1 MMQSF
6 EETAEAICAEC
17 GGRCCHEA
25 HPPLSPARLAEF
37 RARGVPLSVAEF
49 DGYTR
54 MKSHD
59 DGMCIMCS
67 GGKCRVHAF
76 KPETCVA
83 GPFTFEVQDHTL
95 HLFLKH
101 ESICPLVPYLK
112 ADGDAYAAQFRIAVK
127 SLMALVRSLPC
138 DELEVINRI
147 PEPETELVA
156 EIPLGPG
163 GAETA

>member
-1 MMQSF
+1 MMRSF

-25 HPPLSPARLAEF
+25 HPPLSPARMEEF

-49 DGYTR
+49 AGYTR

-59 DGMCIMCS
+59 DGMCILCRS
-67 GGKCRVHAF
+67 GKCRVHAF

-95 HLFLKH
+95 RLFLKH
-101 ESICPLVPYLK
+101 ESVCPLVPYLK
-112 ADGDAYAAQFRIAVK
+112 ADEIAYASQFRMAVR
-127 SLMALVRSLPC
+127 SLTALVRSLPAH
-138 DELEVINRI
+138 ELDAINRI
-147 PEPETELVA
+147 PEPETDLVA
-156 EIPLGPG
+156 EILLEPR
-163 GAETA
+163 GAGTA

>member
-1 MMQSF
+1 MSVSF

-17 GGRCCHEA
+17 GGKCCHEA
-25 HPPLSPARLAEF
+25 HPPLSPARMDEF

-76 KPETCVA
+76 KPETCIA
-83 GPFTFEVQDHTL
+83 GPFTFEVHDHTL
-95 HLFLKH
+95 RLFLKH
-101 ESICPLVPYLK
+101 ETICPLVPYLK
-112 ADGDAYAAQFRIAVK
+112 ANADAYAAQFRMAVK
-127 SLMALVRSLPC
+127 SLIVLVRSLPAQ
-138 DELEVINRI
+138 ELDVINRI

-156 EIPLGPG
+156 EIPITSREGKTP
-163 GAETA
+163 